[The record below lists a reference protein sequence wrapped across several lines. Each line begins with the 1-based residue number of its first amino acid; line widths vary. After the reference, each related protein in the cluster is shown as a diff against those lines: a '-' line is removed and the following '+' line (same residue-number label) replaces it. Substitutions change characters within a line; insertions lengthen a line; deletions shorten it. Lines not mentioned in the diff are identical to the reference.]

1 MDVKGATVVKKDF
14 PTIHFYDQDF
24 VDIYEKTWAWIQDFW
39 KKGTKR
45 NGLQPKYFNYPEN
58 STIHQFESILSTF
71 FLVYSNRHYPV
82 TALLDNFYSK
92 QEDDG
97 AIRCEYSESTGKPEL
112 HDKNSRGV
120 EPPLFSWAEYN
131 IYHKVG
137 QKKRIREIMPILEN
151 YFSWLEHT
159 FKKENG
165 LYAVPAEATMMANSP
180 RKRLNYP
187 VDFNAQMAI
196 NALYMSALGDIL
208 NDKEISFKYK
218 KQYFSIK
225 TRINTM
231 MWNEEAGFYFDLD
244 RKETQIEVKTIASFW
259 VLLAEIPNENKANRL
274 IAHLKDPDSFGTENP
289 FPTLAASE
297 PMFDTK
303 GKGARGSVYP
313 CFTFMVIKGLEKYAR
328 YDLAR
333 ECAIR
338 HLYYILD
345 TLHPEGKKPGNIY
358 EAYQPRSEGP
368 ASWPGKEGFPRP
380 LFLPYVALASI
391 TLMIENVIGLY
402 ISLPRKTV
410 DWIVPTL
417 EIMGIEGLSLKRN
430 MITILS
436 NKSGRGWEIRLE
448 SEKLYYFTFNLL
460 GEKKKTLPIPSGKCS
475 MLIDKL

>member
-1 MDVKGATVVKKDF
+1 VVKKDF

-24 VDIYEKTWAWIQDFW
+24 VEIYDRTWAWIQDCW

-45 NGLQPKYFNYPEN
+45 NGFQSRYFNYPDN
-58 STIHQFESILSTF
+58 STINQFETILSTF
-71 FLVYSNRHYPV
+71 FLVYSNKNYP
-82 TALLDNFYSK
+82 AAPLLDNFYTK
-92 QEDDG
+92 QEKNG
-97 AIRCEYSESTGKPEL
+97 AIRCTYRESDGKPEYS
-112 HDKNSRGV
+112 DDNPEAV
-120 EPPLFSWAEYN
+120 QPPLFSWAEYN

-137 QKKRIREIMPILEN
+137 QKKRVKEVMPVLEEYFAWLEN
-151 YFSWLEHT
+151 T
-159 FKKENG
+159 FKAENG
-165 LYAVPAEATMMANSP
+165 LYTVPLEATMMPNAP
-180 RKRLNYP
+180 RDNVYYP
-187 VDFNAQMAI
+187 IDFNAQMAI
-196 NALYMSALGDIL
+196 NALYMSALGDVL
-208 NDKEISFKYK
+208 NDKEISFQYK

-231 MWNEEAGFYFDLD
+231 MWNEEDGIYYDLD
-244 RKETQIEVKTIASFW
+244 ENEEQVKVKTIGSFW
-259 VLLAEIPNENKANRL
+259 TLLAEIPNENKANSLIRL
-274 IAHLKDPDSFGTENP
+274 LRDPENFGTENP
-289 FPTLAASE
+289 FPTLSTSD
-297 PMFDTK
+297 PSFDSR
-303 GKGARGSVYP
+303 GYGARGSVYP

-338 HLYYILD
+338 HLYYMLD
-345 TLHPEGKKPGNIY
+345 TLHPEGKQKGNLY
-358 EAYQPRSEGP
+358 EAYLPHQEGP
-368 ASWPGKEGFPRP
+368 AQWDGQEEFPRP
-380 LFLPYVALASI
+380 LFLPYAALASV

-410 DWIVPTL
+410 DWIIPTL